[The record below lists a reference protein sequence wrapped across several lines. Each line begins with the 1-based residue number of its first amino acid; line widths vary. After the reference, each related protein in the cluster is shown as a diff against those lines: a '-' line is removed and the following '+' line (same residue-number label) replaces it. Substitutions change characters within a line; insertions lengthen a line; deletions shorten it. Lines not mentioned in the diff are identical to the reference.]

1 MIIFSEEAM
10 NGHECY
16 IIGAGDFFGLRE
28 IPDDSD
34 YVIAA
39 DAGFEYC
46 RQNCIIPDMVL
57 GDFDSLGQVPKHPNV
72 VRLPIEKDDT
82 DTMYALK
89 LGLEKGYERFYIY
102 GGLGGARPDHT
113 MANLQSLLYLANRGA
128 RGWLFGEKYIWTA
141 IKNTSLKIEGQGDVS
156 LFCLDG
162 AAEGVTIKGLK
173 YEVDKVRISS
183 DFPLGVS
190 NSFVSP
196 QAEISVEDGA
206 LLIMYDIKVNEI
218 D

>member
-1 MIIFSEEAM
+1 M

-28 IPDDSD
+28 APDDSD

-46 RQNCIIPDMVL
+46 TENCIIPDLVL
-57 GDFDSLGQVPKHPNV
+57 GDFDSLGKVPKHPNV
-72 VRLPIEKDDT
+72 LQLPVEKDDT
-82 DTMYALK
+82 DTMFALK
-89 LGLEKGYERFYIY
+89 LGLEKGYRRFYIY
-102 GGLGGARPDHT
+102 GGLGG
-113 MANLQSLLYLANRGA
+113 
-128 RGWLFGEKYIWTA
+128 WLFGENYVWTA
-141 IKNTSLKIEGQGDVS
+141 VKNSSLRIEGEGDVAV
-156 LFCLDG
+156 FCFDG
-162 AAEGVTIKGLK
+162 KAEGVSIKGLK
-173 YEVDKVRISS
+173 YELDDAEISS

-190 NSFVSP
+190 NSFASRE
-196 QAEISVEDGA
+196 AEISVKNGT